1 MPSDK
6 ESWYARLFAKA
17 YDPVMAQLEQSMLRE
32 LRRTLLGH
40 ARGRVLEIGA
50 GTGANFP
57 FYPLSAQV
65 LATEPSAAMCK
76 RAARALPP
84 GVSLLQAGVHSP
96 ALSAQVPE
104 GGFDTIVSTLVLCTV
119 PDVARALA
127 DMHTWLAPSGQLLL
141 LEHIHDRRQPQR
153 SIQQWLSPIWRKA
166 AAGCHLNRQ
175 TDVLV
180 REAGFSP
187 LKEEVHLTK
196 WVPFYYGVYEKSRL

>member
-1 MPSDK
+1 MPSGE

-17 YDPVMAQLEQSMLRE
+17 YDPVMAQLEQAMLQE
-32 LRRTLLGH
+32 LRRSLLAH

-57 FYPLSAQV
+57 YYPPSAQV
-65 LATEPSAAMCK
+65 LATEPSAAMYK
-76 RAARALPP
+76 RAARTLPP
-84 GVSLLQAGVHSP
+84 SVSLLQAGVHSP
-96 ALSAQVPE
+96 VLSRQVPE

-127 DMHTWLAPSGQLLL
+127 DLYSWLAPSGQLLL

-153 SIQQWLSPIWRKA
+153 SLQQWLSPIWRKA

-175 TDVLV
+175 TDMLV

-187 LKEEVHLTK
+187 LEEEVHLTK
-196 WVPFYYGVYEKSRL
+196 WVPFYYGVYEKSRP